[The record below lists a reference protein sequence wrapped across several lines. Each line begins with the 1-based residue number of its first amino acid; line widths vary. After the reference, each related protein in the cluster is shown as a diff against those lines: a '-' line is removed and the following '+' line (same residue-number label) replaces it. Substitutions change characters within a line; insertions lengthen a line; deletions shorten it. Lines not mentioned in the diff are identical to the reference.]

1 MSGFDLMTELQAK
14 TRQLDASIKALR
26 ANGTAYAEA
35 ERAYKVLLR
44 TECLKL
50 RDEGM
55 AIGMIDKTCYGI
67 PSVAEARF
75 KRDVASTVYDANRE
89 AIQSIKLQMR
99 LIEGQISR
107 EWGQAGRE

>member
-1 MSGFDLMTELQAK
+1 MIDLYEELQTK
-14 TRQLDASIKALR
+14 TRQLDASIRQLR
-26 ANGTAYAEA
+26 KNGTEFAEA

-50 RDEGM
+50 KDEGM

-75 KRDVASTVYDANRE
+75 KRDVAKVVYEANME
-89 AIQSIKLQMR
+89 AIQSTKLQMR
-99 LIEGQISR
+99 LIESQIQR
-107 EWGQAGRE
+107 EWGASANQ